1 MTRLLDS
8 PFLATDRLAIVKQS
22 KPRKFTLPL
31 LKFLKGYR
39 KQDLLAD
46 TKAGANVALLD
57 FPQGMAYAMIAGL
70 PVNFGIYSS
79 AIGSLTGPLLGSSR
93 YLMLGP
99 TNASAVLLLSGFL
112 SLNWPEATRIAA
124 MPLLLLL
131 IGAIMFI
138 GAIARADIVIRY
150 VSRSVVTGYVSAAAL
165 LIIVNQLKPALG
177 IDAPRAAT
185 FLESLIVTF
194 EHIDSFSPA
203 SLGLSL
209 GTILVALS
217 LKRWLKS
224 VPYVAVTLAL
234 AATAAWFLPRFG
246 ISFPSL
252 DSVPVGSWPISI
264 PRFNWDQMH
273 DLLGVAFAI
282 AFLSLLESASIAKAL
297 ASQSGDTVD
306 IRQQMISMGVADTV
320 NAFGSGM
327 PVSGSLTRSTLNYAS
342 GAKSPISSMT
352 SGAILVA
359 GALLLGPIIG
369 YIPKAALAAL
379 VILVGISLIRPNTIK
394 ALVKATR
401 SDCTTFL
408 ITFLSGLVFPLD
420 TAIYAGVAVS
430 VLLFLKKASIPDLV
444 EYGFNE
450 RGELTEKR
458 EDEKAAAISIMH
470 VEGDLFFGST
480 DVFEEQLR
488 QLVSVPE
495 IKAIILRLKNAR
507 HLDATGALAIG
518 DFSKQATK
526 RNVKVIVS
534 GAMPEIMKVLTNTEV
549 LDTLGPENVFA
560 HTPENVTLSTR
571 NALMRAQE
579 VLGVESAEIM
589 LFGKKRTEEDTP

>member
-1 MTRLLDS
+1 M
-8 PFLATDRLAIVKQS
+8 KQS
-22 KPRKFTLPL
+22 NPRKFTLPL
-31 LKFLKGYR
+31 FKFLKGYG
-39 KQDLLAD
+39 KKDLLAD
-46 TKAGANVALLD
+46 SKAGANVALLD

-79 AIGSLTGPLLGSSR
+79 AIGSITGPLLDSSR

-99 TNASAVLLLSGFL
+99 TNATAVLLLNGFL

-124 MPLLLLL
+124 MPLLLLM
-131 IGAIMFI
+131 IAAIMI
-138 GAIARADIVIRY
+138 LAALVRADIVIRY

-185 FLESLIVTF
+185 FLESVIVTVQ
-194 EHIDSFSPA
+194 HIGSISPS

-209 GTILVALS
+209 GSILLALAI
-217 LKRWLKS
+217 KRWLKAI
-224 VPYVAVTLAL
+224 PYVAVTLAL
-234 AATAAWFLPRFG
+234 AALAAWFAPRFG
-246 ISFPSL
+246 FSFAAL
-252 DSVPVGSWPISI
+252 DAVPVGSWPISV
-264 PRFNWDQMH
+264 PHFDFNQMQE
-273 DLLGVAFAI
+273 LMGVAFAI
-282 AFLSLLESASIAKAL
+282 AFLSLLQSASIAKAL
-297 ASQSGDTVD
+297 ATQAGESVD
-306 IRQQMISMGVADTV
+306 IRQQMISMGVADAV

-327 PVSGSLTRSTLNYAS
+327 PVSGSLTRSTLNYES
-342 GAKSPISSMT
+342 GARSPVSSMV

-359 GALLLGPIIG
+359 GALLIGPIIG
-369 YIPKAALAAL
+369 YVPKAALAAL
-379 VILVGISLIRPNTIK
+379 VILVGISLIRPSTIK
-394 ALVKATR
+394 ALVKATK
-401 SDCTTFL
+401 SDAATFY
-408 ITFLSGLVFPLD
+408 ITFGCGLVFPLD
-420 TAIYAGVAVS
+420 TAIYAGVATS

-450 RGELTEKR
+450 QGELTEKR
-458 EDEKAAAISIMH
+458 DDEKAAAISIMH

-534 GAMPEIMKVLTNTEV
+534 GAMPEVMKVLTNTEV
-549 LDTLGPENVFA
+549 LDILGPENVFA

-571 NALMRAQE
+571 AALMRAQS
-579 VLGVESAEIM
+579 VLGVKTAEIM
-589 LFGKKRTEEDTP
+589 LFGKKRNDEEEES

>member
-1 MTRLLDS
+1 MKS
-8 PFLATDRLAIVKQS
+8 S

-31 LKFLKGYR
+31 FKFLKGYR
-39 KQDLLAD
+39 KKDLVSD

-79 AIGSLTGPLLGSSR
+79 ALGSLVGPLLGSSR
-93 YLMLGP
+93 FLMLGP

-112 SLNWPEATRIAA
+112 SLDWPEAQRIAA
-124 MPLLLLL
+124 MPLLLLM
-131 IGAIMFI
+131 IGAIMI
-138 GAIARADIVIRY
+138 AGAIARADIVIRY

-177 IDAPRAAT
+177 IEAPRAAT
-185 FLESLIVTF
+185 FLDSLIVTVT
-194 EHIDSFSPA
+194 HIGSFSPA

-209 GTILVALS
+209 GTILLALAF
-217 LKRWLKS
+217 KRWFTA

-234 AATAAWFLPRFG
+234 AAGAAWFLPRFG
-246 ISFPSL
+246 LSFPSL

-264 PRFNWDQMH
+264 PRFDWDQMH

-297 ASQSGDTVD
+297 ASQAGDTVD

-327 PVSGSLTRSTLNYAS
+327 PVSGSLTRSSLNYAS

-352 SGAILVA
+352 SGAILVV
-359 GALLLGPIIG
+359 GALLLGPVIG

-379 VILVGISLIRPNTIK
+379 VILVGVSLIRPATIK
-394 ALVKATR
+394 ALVKATK

-408 ITFLSGLVFPLD
+408 ITFFAGLVFPLD

-430 VLLFLKKASIPDLV
+430 VLLFLKKASTPDLV

-450 RGELTEKR
+450 RGELTEKQG
-458 EDEKAAAISIMH
+458 DTEKAAISIMH

-488 QLVSVPE
+488 HLVVIPE
-495 IKAIILRLKNAR
+495 IKVIILRLKNAR

-518 DFSKQATK
+518 DFVKQA
-526 RNVKVIVS
+526 RSRGVEVVVS
-534 GAMPEIMKVLTNTEV
+534 GAMPEIMRVLNNTGVSEI
-549 LDTLGPENVFA
+549 LGKENLMEF
-560 HTPENVTLSTR
+560 TPDNVTLSTR
-571 NALMRAQE
+571 NALKRAQAL
-579 VLGVESAEIM
+579 LGAESAEIM
-589 LFGKKRTEEDTP
+589 LFGRKKIVED

>member
-1 MTRLLDS
+1 MES
-8 PFLATDRLAIVKQS
+8 EKSS
-22 KPRKFTLPL
+22 KPRRFRLPL

-46 TKAGANVALLD
+46 GKAGANVALLD

-93 YLMLGP
+93 FLMLGP

-112 SLNWPEATRIAA
+112 ALDWPAESRIAA
-124 MPLLLLL
+124 MPLLLLM
-131 IGAIMFI
+131 IGAFMVA
-138 GAIARADIVIRY
+138 GALVRADIVIRY

-177 IDAPRAAT
+177 IEAPRAAT
-185 FLESLIVTF
+185 FLESLIVTAQ
-194 EHIDSFSPA
+194 HIGSFSPA
-203 SLGLSL
+203 ALALSAS
-209 GTILVALS
+209 TILVAVA
-217 LKRWLKS
+217 LKRWLKAI
-224 VPYVAVTLAL
+224 PYVAVSLAF
-234 AATAAWFLPRFG
+234 AAAIAWFAPRYG
-246 ISFPSL
+246 VSFASL
-252 DSVPVGSWPISI
+252 DAVPVGSWPLSM
-264 PRFNWDQMH
+264 PTFDLQQMH

-297 ASQSGDTVD
+297 ASQAGDTVD

-327 PVSGSLTRSTLNYAS
+327 PVSGSLTRSTLNFAS
-342 GAKSPISSMT
+342 GARSPVSSMV
-352 SGAILVA
+352 SGAILVI

-369 YIPKAALAAL
+369 FVPKSALAAL
-379 VILVGISLIRPNTIK
+379 VILVGISLIRPSTIK
-394 ALVKATR
+394 ALVKATK
-401 SDCTTFL
+401 SDAATFC
-408 ITFLSGLVFPLD
+408 ITFGAGLVFPLD
-420 TAIYAGVAVS
+420 TAIYAGVATS
-430 VLLFLKKASIPDLV
+430 VLLFLKKASIPDMV

-450 RGELTEKR
+450 QGELTEKEVSPDQR
-458 EDEKAAAISIMH
+458 NAAISIMH

-488 QLVSVPE
+488 HLVDAPE

-518 DFSKQATK
+518 DFAKQAKK
-526 RNVKVIVS
+526 RGVSVVVS
-534 GAMPEIMKVLTNTEV
+534 GAMPEIMRVLTNTGV
-549 LDTLGPENVFA
+549 ISILGQENVFE
-560 HTPENVTLSTR
+560 HTPDNLTLSTR
-571 NALMRAQE
+571 SALIRAQS
-579 VLGVESAEIM
+579 VLGVKTADIM
-589 LFGKKRTEEDTP
+589 LFGKKRREDGEES

>member
-1 MTRLLDS
+1 MVRSSQRTVLV
-8 PFLATDRLAIVKQS
+8 TVKES

-39 KQDLLAD
+39 KKDLLAD

-79 AIGSLTGPLLGSSR
+79 AIGSITGPLLGSSR

-112 SLNWPEATRIAA
+112 SLDWPEASRIAA
-124 MPLLLLL
+124 MPLLLLM
-131 IGAIMFI
+131 IAAIMI
-138 GAIARADIVIRY
+138 AGALVRADIVIRY

-185 FLESLIVTF
+185 FLESIVVTF
-194 EHIDSFSPA
+194 QHIGSFSPA
-203 SLGLSL
+203 ALGLSL
-209 GTILVALS
+209 GSILLALA
-217 LKRWLKS
+217 LKRWFKAI
-224 VPYVAVTLAL
+224 PYVAVTLAL
-234 AATAAWFLPRFG
+234 AALAAWFAPRFG
-246 ISFPSL
+246 FSFSAL
-252 DSVPVGSWPISI
+252 DAVPVGSWPLSL
-264 PRFNWDQMH
+264 PRFDLDQMH

-297 ASQSGDTVD
+297 ASQAGDSVD
-306 IRQQMISMGVADTV
+306 IRQQMISMGVADAA

-327 PVSGSLTRSTLNYAS
+327 PVSGSLTRSTLNYES
-342 GAKSPISSMT
+342 GARSPISSMT

-359 GALLLGPIIG
+359 GALLLGPVIG
-369 YIPKAALAAL
+369 YIPKAALSAL
-379 VILVGISLIRPNTIK
+379 VILVGVSLIKPNTIK
-394 ALVKATR
+394 ALVKATK
-401 SDCTTFL
+401 SDAATFY
-408 ITFLSGLVFPLD
+408 ITFGCGLVFPLD
-420 TAIYAGVAVS
+420 TAIYAGVATS
-430 VLLFLKKASIPDLV
+430 VLLFLKKASIPELV

-450 RGELTEKR
+450 QGELTEKKL
-458 EDEKAAAISIMH
+458 DEKAAAISIMH

-488 QLVSVPE
+488 QLVAVPE

-518 DFSKQATK
+518 DFAKQATK

-534 GAMPEIMKVLTNTEV
+534 GAMPEVMKVLTNTGV
-549 LDTLGPENVFA
+549 IDILGTENVFP
-560 HTPENVTLSTR
+560 HTPENITLSTR
-571 NALMRAQE
+571 NSLVRAQK
-579 VLGVESAEIM
+579 VLGVKTAEIL
-589 LFGKKRTEEDTP
+589 LFGKKRSDEG

>member
-1 MTRLLDS
+1 M
-8 PFLATDRLAIVKQS
+8 KQS
-22 KPRKFTLPL
+22 NPRKFTLPL
-31 LKFLKGYR
+31 FKFLKGYG
-39 KQDLLAD
+39 KKDLLAD
-46 TKAGANVALLD
+46 SKAGANVALLD

-79 AIGSLTGPLLGSSR
+79 AIGSITGPLLGSSR

-124 MPLLLLL
+124 MPLLLLM
-131 IGAIMFI
+131 IAAIMI
-138 GAIARADIVIRY
+138 LAALVRADIVIRY

-185 FLESLIVTF
+185 FLESVIVTVQ
-194 EHIDSFSPA
+194 HIGSISPS

-209 GTILVALS
+209 GSILLALAI
-217 LKRWLKS
+217 KRWLKAI
-224 VPYVAVTLAL
+224 PYVAVTLAL
-234 AATAAWFLPRFG
+234 AALAAWFAPRFG
-246 ISFPSL
+246 FSFAAL
-252 DSVPVGSWPISI
+252 DAVPVGSWPISI
-264 PRFNWDQMH
+264 PHFDFNQMQE
-273 DLLGVAFAI
+273 LMGVAFAI
-282 AFLSLLESASIAKAL
+282 AFLSLLQSASIAKAL
-297 ASQSGDTVD
+297 ATQAGESVD
-306 IRQQMISMGVADTV
+306 IRQQMISMGVADAV

-327 PVSGSLTRSTLNYAS
+327 PVSGSLTRSTLNYES
-342 GAKSPISSMT
+342 GARSPVSSMV

-359 GALLLGPIIG
+359 GALLVGPIIG
-369 YIPKAALAAL
+369 YVPKAALAAL
-379 VILVGISLIRPNTIK
+379 VILVGISLIRPSTIK
-394 ALVKATR
+394 ALVKATK
-401 SDCTTFL
+401 SDAATFY
-408 ITFLSGLVFPLD
+408 ITFGCGLLFPLD
-420 TAIYAGVAVS
+420 TAIYAGVATS

-450 RGELTEKR
+450 QGELTVKKD
-458 EDEKAAAISIMH
+458 DEKAAAISIMH

-488 QLVSVPE
+488 HLVSVPE
-495 IKAIILRLKNAR
+495 IKGIILRLKNAR

-518 DFSKQATK
+518 DFSRQASK

-534 GAMPEIMKVLTNTEV
+534 GAMPEIMTVLTNTGV
-549 LDTLGPENVFA
+549 LDILGPENVFA

-571 NALMRAQE
+571 SALMRAQK
-579 VLGVESAEIM
+579 VLGVETAEIM
-589 LFGKKRTEEDTP
+589 IFGKKRNEEKQEA

>member
-1 MTRLLDS
+1 MN
-8 PFLATDRLAIVKQS
+8 QS
-22 KPRKFTLPL
+22 KQRKFTLPL

-39 KQDLLAD
+39 KKDLLSD

-79 AIGSLTGPLLGSSR
+79 AIGSLVGPLLGSSR
-93 YLMLGP
+93 FLMLGP

-112 SLNWPEATRIAA
+112 SLDWPEAHRIAA
-124 MPLLLLL
+124 MPLLLLM
-131 IGAIMFI
+131 IGAIMI
-138 GAIARADIVIRY
+138 AGALARADIVIRY

-185 FLESLIVTF
+185 FLDSLIVTF
-194 EHIDSFSPA
+194 EHLGSFSPA

-209 GTILVALS
+209 GTIVIALAF
-217 LKRWLKS
+217 KRWLKS
-224 VPYVAVTLAL
+224 IPYVAVTLAL
-234 AATAAWFLPRFG
+234 AALAAWYLPRFG

-252 DSVPVGSWPISI
+252 DSVPVGSWPLSV
-264 PRFNWDQMH
+264 PRFDWDQMH

-297 ASQSGDTVD
+297 ASQAGDTVD

-342 GAKSPISSMT
+342 GAKSPLSSMT
-352 SGAILVA
+352 SGAILVV
-359 GALLLGPIIG
+359 GALLLGPVIG
-369 YIPKAALAAL
+369 FIPKAALAAL
-379 VILVGISLIRPNTIK
+379 VILVGVSLIRPTTIK
-394 ALVKATR
+394 ALVKATK
-401 SDCTTFL
+401 SDASTFL
-408 ITFLSGLVFPLD
+408 ITFFAGLVFPLD

-430 VLLFLKKASIPDLV
+430 ILLYLKKASSPDLV

-450 RGELTEKR
+450 RGELAEKQEETEK
-458 EDEKAAAISIMH
+458 AAISIMH

-495 IKAIILRLKNAR
+495 IKVIILRLKNAR

-518 DFSKQATK
+518 DFVKQA
-526 RNVKVIVS
+526 RLRSVEVVVS
-534 GAMPEIMKVLTNTEV
+534 GAMPEILRVLENTGVSEI
-549 LDTLGPENVFA
+549 LGSENLFPY
-560 HTPENVTLSTR
+560 TPDNVTLSTR
-571 NALMRAQE
+571 NALKRAQS

-589 LFGKKRTEEDTP
+589 LFGKKVVEE

>member
-1 MTRLLDS
+1 M
-8 PFLATDRLAIVKQS
+8 KQS

-31 LKFLKGYR
+31 LRFLKGY
-39 KQDLLAD
+39 KKKDLLSD
-46 TKAGANVALLD
+46 SKAGANVALLD

-112 SLNWPEATRIAA
+112 SLDWPEATRLAA
-124 MPLLLLL
+124 MPLLLLM
-131 IGAIMFI
+131 IGAIMFA

-185 FLESLIVTF
+185 FLDSLVVTF
-194 EHIDSFSPA
+194 QHIGSFSPSA
-203 SLGLSL
+203 LGLSV
-209 GTILVALS
+209 GTILVALAF
-217 LKRWLKS
+217 KRWLKS

-234 AATAAWFLPRFG
+234 AAAAAWYLPRYG

-252 DSVPVGSWPISI
+252 ESVPVGSWPISI
-264 PRFNWDQMH
+264 PRFDWDQMH

-297 ASQSGDTVD
+297 ASQAGDTVD

-327 PVSGSLTRSTLNYAS
+327 PVSGSLTRSTLNHAS
-342 GAKSPISSMT
+342 GAKTPISSMV
-352 SGAILVA
+352 SGAILVV
-359 GALLLGPIIG
+359 GALLLGPVIG
-369 YIPKAALAAL
+369 FIPKAALAAL
-379 VILVGISLIRPNTIK
+379 VILVGISLIRPATIK
-394 ALVKATR
+394 ALVKATK

-408 ITFLSGLVFPLD
+408 ITFTCGLAFPLD

-430 VLLFLKKASIPDLV
+430 VLLFLKKASTPELV

-450 RGELTEKR
+450 RGELAEK
-458 EDEKAAAISIMH
+458 EKNAQATAISIMH

-488 QLVSVPE
+488 QLVALPE

-518 DFSKQATK
+518 DFIKQA
-526 RNVKVIVS
+526 RQLGVEVIVS
-534 GAMPEIMKVLTNTEV
+534 GAMPEIIRVLSNTGVIE
-549 LDTLGPENVFA
+549 TLGHENLFA
-560 HTPENVTLSTR
+560 YTPDNVTLSTR
-571 NALMRAQE
+571 DALKRAQS
-579 VLGVESAEIM
+579 VLGVRSAEIM
-589 LFGKKRTEEDTP
+589 LFGKKKNNQ

>member
-1 MTRLLDS
+1 M
-8 PFLATDRLAIVKQS
+8 KQS
-22 KPRKFTLPL
+22 KTRKFTLPL
-31 LKFLKGYR
+31 FKFLKGY
-39 KQDLLAD
+39 KKKDLLSD

-112 SLNWPEATRIAA
+112 SLDWPEAHRIAA
-124 MPLLLLL
+124 MPLLLLM
-131 IGAIMFI
+131 IGAIMFA
-138 GAIARADIVIRY
+138 GAIARADIIIRY

-185 FLESLIVTF
+185 FLESIVVTF
-194 EHIDSFSPA
+194 QHIGSFSPA
-203 SLGLSL
+203 ALGLSV
-209 GTILVALS
+209 GTIVVALAF
-217 LKRWLKS
+217 KRWLKA

-234 AATAAWFLPRFG
+234 AAGAAWFLPRFG
-246 ISFPSL
+246 ITFPSL
-252 DSVPVGSWPISI
+252 QAVPVGSWPISI
-264 PRFNWDQMH
+264 PTFNWDQMH

-297 ASQSGDTVD
+297 ASQAGDTVD

-327 PVSGSLTRSTLNYAS
+327 PVSGSLTRSTLNHAS
-342 GAKSPISSMT
+342 GAKTPISSMT
-352 SGAILVA
+352 SGAILVV
-359 GALLLGPIIG
+359 GALLLGPVIG

-379 VILVGISLIRPNTIK
+379 VILVGVSLIRPATIK
-394 ALVKATR
+394 ALVKATK
-401 SDCTTFL
+401 SDASTFF
-408 ITFLSGLVFPLD
+408 ITFACGLVFPLD

-430 VLLFLKKASIPDLV
+430 VLLFLKKASTPELV

-450 RGELTEKR
+450 RGELAEKE
-458 EDEKAAAISIMH
+458 EDSKTAAISIMH

-488 QLVSVPE
+488 QLVARPE

-518 DFSKQATK
+518 DFVKQART
-526 RNVKVIVS
+526 RGVEVIVS
-534 GAMPEIMKVLTNTEV
+534 GAMPGVIRVLTNTGVDERIGR
-549 LDTLGPENVFA
+549 DNIFA
-560 HTPENVTLSTR
+560 YTPENVTLSTR
-571 NALMRAQE
+571 NALKRAQG
-579 VLGVESAEIM
+579 VLGVKSAEIM
-589 LFGKKRTEEDTP
+589 LFGKKKNEE

>member
-1 MTRLLDS
+1 MAS
-8 PFLATDRLAIVKQS
+8 TDQR
-22 KPRKFTLPL
+22 KPRRFTLPL

-39 KQDLLAD
+39 KKDFLSD

-93 YLMLGP
+93 FLMLGP

-112 SLNWPEATRIAA
+112 SLDWPEATRIAA
-124 MPLLLLL
+124 MPLLLLM
-131 IGAIMFI
+131 IGAIMVV
-138 GAIARADIVIRY
+138 GAMARADIVIRY

-185 FLESLIVTF
+185 FLDSLIVTF
-194 EHIDSFSPA
+194 EHIGSFSPA
-203 SLGLSL
+203 SLGLSV
-209 GTILVALS
+209 GTIIVALAF
-217 LKRWLKS
+217 KRWFRV

-234 AATAAWFLPRFG
+234 AASAAWYLPRFG

-282 AFLSLLESASIAKAL
+282 AFLSLLESASIAKSL
-297 ASQSGDTVD
+297 ASQAGDTVD

-342 GAKSPISSMT
+342 GAKSPISSMI
-352 SGAILVA
+352 SGAILVV

-379 VILVGISLIRPNTIK
+379 VILVGVSLIRPATIK
-394 ALVKATR
+394 ALVKATK

-408 ITFLSGLVFPLD
+408 ITFFSGLVFPLD

-430 VLLFLKKASIPDLV
+430 VMLFLKKASTPDLV

-450 RGELTEKR
+450 RGELTEKKHD
-458 EDEKAAAISIMH
+458 DETAAISIMH

-488 QLVSVPE
+488 QLVVIPE
-495 IKAIILRLKNAR
+495 IKVIILRLKNAR

-518 DFSKQATK
+518 DFVKQA
-526 RNVKVIVS
+526 RLRGVEVVVS
-534 GAMPEIMKVLTNTEV
+534 GAMPEIMRVLTNTGVSEI
-549 LDTLGPENVFA
+549 LGAENLMEF
-560 HTPENVTLSTR
+560 TPDNITLSTR
-571 NALMRAQE
+571 NALKRAQNL
-579 VLGVESAEIM
+579 LGVESAEIM
-589 LFGKKRTEEDTP
+589 LFGRKTIEE